1 MGTGWGR
8 NPVLPPVLRP
18 VIFINPTVRPR
29 DKERT
34 MYCKRCG
41 ALTHY
46 EADCTVQLANFPL
59 KKPPKKAKAKKTKG
73 KKK

>member
-1 MGTGWGR
+1 MGEKSRPAW
-8 NPVLPPVLRP
+8 PVSRP
-18 VIFINPTVRPR
+18 VIINPNRLPQ

-41 ALTHY
+41 ALDHY

-59 KKPPKKAKAKKTKG
+59 KKKAKAKKTKG
-73 KKK
+73 KKKK